1 MKAVMRE
8 CVFQLISSLLTCIF
22 ISMTPASLYCFYLSR
37 ISKTFLFFEG
47 RKIEDLLLFFSQ
59 FTYLLKC
66 FQRQYIMYRNFYW
79 NFFLTNISDYILQ
92 RDASII
98 LIVVRSEIGFV
109 NTVVIHHIGS
119 VSTVVY
125 CLRWHSLFVE
135 YFSVLYWCFW
145 NAFRALYTGQK
156 WQKFFVIF
164 WSPILGP
171 FVSCFAVC

>member
-1 MKAVMRE
+1 M
-8 CVFQLISSLLTCIF
+8 CVSTDLFSSHMYIYLNDTCFTLLLLF
-22 ISMTPASLYCFYLSR
+22 VKNLQNFS
-37 ISKTFLFFEG
+37 FFEG
-47 RKIEDLLLFFSQ
+47 RKIEDLLLLFFSQ